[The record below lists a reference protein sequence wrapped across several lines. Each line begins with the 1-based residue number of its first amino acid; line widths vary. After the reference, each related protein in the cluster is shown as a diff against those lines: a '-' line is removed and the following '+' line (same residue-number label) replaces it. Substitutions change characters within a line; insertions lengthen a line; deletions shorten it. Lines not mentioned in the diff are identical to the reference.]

1 MANKK
6 HNIDKEPH
14 IVEEDEIDLAEVA
27 KTIWENR
34 RTIYKTMAVF
44 IVLGLIV
51 AFGSKVEY
59 EASCKILPDAQDTKM
74 PGLGGLG
81 GLAGLAGINL
91 DFGGQ
96 GGLSPELYPQI
107 VQSLPFQL
115 EIINKELTFEK
126 KDTVV
131 SSYVYFKEIDSPS
144 LLGYVAEYTIG
155 LPGKVKKLF
164 SGEGE
169 EMPVIKREGS
179 EIIRISKEDSD
190 LIEAFKDRFSV
201 IADVKTGLI
210 TISTEMPD
218 PNAAAELAEAGINLL
233 QSHVIN
239 HKINKAQENLQFIR
253 ERYEEAK
260 SKFEKAQQNLA
271 TFNDRNLNVVT
282 ARAQTEQQLLT
293 NEYNLAFEV
302 FKGLATQSEQA
313 QIKVK
318 EDTPVFTV
326 VEPVK
331 VPVEKS
337 KPKRVLIIMISIFLG
352 LAIGI
357 AVIFTVKMY
366 CIVKSIF

>member
-6 HNIDKEPH
+6 HDIDKEPH
-14 IVEEDEIDLAEVA
+14 IAEEDEIDLVEVA
-27 KTIWENR
+27 KTIWANR
-34 RTIYKTMAVF
+34 RTIYKTVAVF

-51 AFGSKVEY
+51 AFDSKVEY
-59 EASCKILPDAQDTKM
+59 EASCKLLPDAQDTKM

-131 SSYVYFKEIDSPS
+131 SSYIYFKEIDSPS
-144 LLGYVAEYTIG
+144 LLGYLVEYTIG

-164 SGEGE
+164 SKEDE
-169 EMPVIKREGS
+169 EIPWVESKKSG
-179 EIIRISKEDSD
+179 IIRISREDND
-190 LIEAFKDRFSV
+190 LIEAFKDRISV
-201 IADVKTGLI
+201 KVDSKTGLI
-210 TISTEMPD
+210 LIYTEMPD
-218 PNAAAELAEAGINLL
+218 PNAAAELAEAGVNLL

-239 HKINKAQENLQFIR
+239 HKINKAWENLLFIK
-253 ERYEEAK
+253 ERYEETK
-260 SKFEKAQQNLA
+260 TKFEKAQNSLA
-271 TFNDRNLNVVT
+271 VFNDRNLNVVT
-282 ARAQTEQQLLT
+282 AKAQTEQQRLT
-293 NEYNLAFEV
+293 NEYNLAFDV
-302 FKGLATQSEQA
+302 YKGLATQLEQA
-313 QIKVK
+313 EIKVK

-326 VEPVK
+326 VEPVV

-337 KPKRVLIIMISIFLG
+337 KPKRILLVFSFTFLG
-352 LAIGI
+352 GVFGVAII
-357 AVIFTVKMY
+357 LLNKFMRTFLKN
-366 CIVKSIF
+366 F